1 MPSITPMP
9 FRVGVALLLPLTL
22 HLSGAVM
29 TAAADPTDDAALRDR
44 LRHAV
49 EWLAAPEREGRGPG
63 TKGIDQTADWVA
75 KQLTE
80 IGLGTVA
87 SVAPGT
93 DPAPPPARRPPG
105 APSSG
110 SS

>member
-22 HLSGAVM
+22 HLSNAVM
-29 TAAADPTDDAALRDR
+29 TAAADPADDAALRDR
-44 LRHAV
+44 LKHAV

-63 TKGIDQTADWVA
+63 TKGVEQTADWVA
-75 KQLTE
+75 EQLSG
-80 IGLGTVA
+80 IGLDTV
-87 SVAPGT
+87 VGG
-93 DPAPPPARRPPG
+93 DLHG
-105 APSSG
+105 DG